1 MSTIGIVGFGRF
13 GELTARY
20 LSKEFPVM
28 VSTRSGKSDA
38 IRACGAKPAA
48 FETVCEQEIVILCM
62 PISAMQEILM
72 QASPLLKPDALVVDV
87 CGKKLDKA
95 GQDMIRVLVDND
107 RLELLPEI
115 FRQYETYRAEAEK
128 VVKAHVTS
136 AFPVS
141 SKQKS
146 DIISALKKRLG
157 REVTLE
163 CEVDKSLLGGAI
175 IRAGDMV
182 IDGSITGH
190 LDRLTHA
197 LSQ

>member
-1 MSTIGIVGFGRF
+1 MAEKSTIARPYAQAIFSLAANQQRLSEWSAQLALAAIVVTDASLAALIGNPRI
-13 GELTARY
+13 A
-20 LSKEFPVM
+20 KEKI
-28 VSTRSGKSDA
+28 G
-38 IRACGAKPAA
+38 
-48 FETVCEQEIVILCM
+48 
-62 PISAMQEILM
+62 
-72 QASPLLKPDALVVDV
+72 ALVIDV

-115 FRQYETYRAEAEK
+115 YQQFEAYRADAEK
-128 VVKAHVTS
+128 VVKAQVTS

-141 SKQKS
+141 TKQKN
-146 DIISALKKRLG
+146 DITAALKKRLG
-157 REVTLE
+157 REVTLD
-163 CEVDKSLLGGAI
+163 CQVDKSLLGGAI

>member
-1 MSTIGIVGFGRF
+1 MAEKSTIARPYAQAIFSLAADQKRLSEWSAQLALAAIVVTDANLAALIGNPRI
-13 GELTARY
+13 A
-20 LSKEFPVM
+20 KEKI
-28 VSTRSGKSDA
+28 G
-38 IRACGAKPAA
+38 
-48 FETVCEQEIVILCM
+48 
-62 PISAMQEILM
+62 
-72 QASPLLKPDALVVDV
+72 ALVIDV

-95 GQDMIRVLVDND
+95 GQDMVRVLVDND

-115 FRQYETYRAEAEK
+115 FRQYEAYRADAEK

-146 DIISALKKRLG
+146 DIIAALKKRLG

-163 CEVDKSLLGGAI
+163 CQVDKSLLGGAI

>member
-1 MSTIGIVGFGRF
+1 MAEKSTIARPYAQAIFSLAADQKRLS
-13 GELTARY
+13 EWSDQLALTATIVKDANLAALIGNPRIA
-20 LSKEFPVM
+20 KEKI
-28 VSTRSGKSDA
+28 G
-38 IRACGAKPAA
+38 
-48 FETVCEQEIVILCM
+48 
-62 PISAMQEILM
+62 
-72 QASPLLKPDALVVDV
+72 ALVIDV

-95 GQDMIRVLVDND
+95 GQDMVRVLVDND

-115 FRQYETYRAEAEK
+115 AAQFEEYRAEAEK
-128 VVKAHVTS
+128 VVQAQVTS

-141 SKQKS
+141 AKQQA

-163 CEVDKSLLGGAI
+163 CHVDKTLLGGAI
-175 IRAGDMV
+175 VRAGDMV